1 MERSEFL
8 RLADTCLERVADWLE
23 AFDPDEVDFTAAD
36 GVLKI
41 EFPDRVTY
49 VLNRQTA
56 ADQMWFAAGAR
67 AWHFDRKDGEWRDD
81 REGELLA
88 KRISE
93 TVSAKL
99 GRTVELT
106 DA

>member
-1 MERSEFL
+1 MDRSEFL
-8 RLADTCLERVADWLE
+8 RLADECLDRVADWLE
-23 AFDPDEVDFTAAD
+23 AFDPDEVDFTASD

-41 EFPDRVTY
+41 EFPDGVTY

-67 AWHFDRKDGEWRDD
+67 AWHFDRVDGAWKDDK
-81 REGELLA
+81 EGALLA
-88 KRISE
+88 ARISE

-99 GRTVELT
+99 GRSVELT